1 MTMHSRNYVLLLV
14 LFNVL
19 LLLLMVYEVL
29 RLPLQQQ
36 AAEVIH
42 AVASEEPLLPHR
54 EADIPRTIRDYDEV
68 IARPLFNK
76 DRRAVVK
83 EADAVIQEE
92 TLPFSLVGVVLTA
105 EQQVAI
111 IYSENQKQPVKLAL
125 WEWVDGWRL
134 VSVEAQGVG
143 LRKGNRTVELALQR
157 TSGAGAKVK

>member
-1 MTMHSRNYVLLLV
+1 MTRHSRNYVLLLV
-14 LFNVL
+14 LLNVL
-19 LLLLMVYEVL
+19 LLLLVVFEVL
-29 RLPLQQQ
+29 RLPMQQKT
-36 AAEVIH
+36 AEVIP
-42 AVASEEPLLPHR
+42 AVTGEEPPLTRP
-54 EADIPRTIRDYDEV
+54 ETVIPRSIRDYDEV

-92 TLPFSLVGVVLTA
+92 ALPFSLVGVVLTA

-143 LRKGNRTVELALQR
+143 LRKGSRTVELALQR